1 MSEVTKLRHVAKTI
15 SYRIV
20 GSSATFSIAYIMTGS
35 FSVAGVIGITQIV
48 LNTFLYYVHERVWYK
63 YIKFGLK
70 GKEHEKISY

>member
-1 MSEVTKLRHVAKTI
+1 MIARRRHIAKTI

-48 LNTFLYYVHERVWYK
+48 LNTFLYYIHERVWYN
-63 YIKFGLK
+63 YITYGI
-70 GKEHEKISY
+70 EKSVDK

>member
-63 YIKFGLK
+63 YIKIGLK
-70 GKEHEKISY
+70 GKEDVR